1 MSELMTNEELDEL
14 AKHLPAIKAWIA
26 AVEKEIQKEIEA
38 GYVFENVVLVP
49 TRPTRVWKDDADPLK
64 VLRKFLKLDQ
74 AAPRKPLT
82 PAQAEEALGKKTFK
96 EKVAEFVTSKSSGVK
111 LDYLKH

>member
-14 AKHLPAIKAWIA
+14 ALRIPTIKAWIA
-26 AVEKEIQKEIEA
+26 AVEKEIQKQIEE
-38 GYVFENVVLVP
+38 GHVFENVVLVP
-49 TRPTRVWKDDADPLK
+49 TRPTRAWKDGVDPLK

-74 AAPRKPLT
+74 AAPRKALT
-82 PAQAEEALGKKTFK
+82 PAQAEEALGKKAFK